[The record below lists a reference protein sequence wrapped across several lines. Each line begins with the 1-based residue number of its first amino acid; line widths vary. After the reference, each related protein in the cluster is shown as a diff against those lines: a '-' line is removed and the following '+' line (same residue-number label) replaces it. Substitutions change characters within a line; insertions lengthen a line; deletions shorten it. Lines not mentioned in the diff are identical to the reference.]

1 MILAAVDIGSNAVR
15 LLISRVYL
23 VDGKPYFSKEELFRM
38 PVRLGEDV
46 FKTGLISEVKIQK
59 LKDTLMGFKALMKAY
74 DVSHYKAVATS
85 AMRDAENGN
94 LIIQEIYRDFEITI
108 EIIDGK
114 KEARMVFE
122 NHIEEQLN
130 PKQSYMYIDV
140 GGGSTEITLYH
151 QNAIFASNSF
161 NIGTVRLLLE
171 KVPKSSWEQMKDWI
185 KDATKT
191 IDSISAIGSGGNI
204 NKIFKMYGKREA
216 QYISFEKLKHA
227 HESLNTLSI
236 QERIERLHLKPDR
249 ADVIVHAAKIYL
261 SIMKQARIERMF
273 VPQVG
278 LSDGLIHELYLELKK
293 SV

>member
-1 MILAAVDIGSNAVR
+1 MILAAIDIGSNAVR
-15 LLISRVYL
+15 LLISRVYV
-23 VDGKPYFSKEELFRM
+23 VDGKPYFSKEELFRI

-46 FKTGLISEVKIQK
+46 FKTGIISAYKIEK
-59 LKDTLMGFKALMKAY
+59 LKDTLKGFKALMKAY
-74 DVSHYKAVATS
+74 EVTRYKAVATS
-85 AMRDAENGN
+85 AMRDAENGST
-94 LIIQEIYRDFEITI
+94 IIADIRRECDIHI

-130 PKQSYMYIDV
+130 PKHSYMYIDV

-171 KVPKSSWEQMKDWI
+171 KVPKSNWEEMKDWV
-185 KDATKT
+185 KEASKT
-191 IDSISAIGSGGNI
+191 IESISAIGSGGNI

-216 QYISFEKLKHA
+216 QYISFEKLKQA

-249 ADVIVHAAKIYL
+249 ADVIVFATKIYL
-261 SIMKQARIERMF
+261 SIMKQARIERIY

-278 LSDGLIHELYLELKK
+278 LSDGLIHELYVELKK
-293 SV
+293 TV